1 MVEKIMLDYLSANLT
16 VPVFMEEPTE
26 DDLTSYVL
34 IEKTGSTETNHI
46 PTATLAFQ
54 SYGASLYDAAT
65 LNNTVKQVVNDA
77 IQLDTISSV
86 RLNSDYNFT
95 DTTTKKYRY
104 QALFVVTYL
113 EE

>member
-1 MVEKIMLDYLSANLT
+1 MIEKIMLDYLLANLT

-26 DDLTSYVL
+26 DLTSYVL
-34 IEKTGSTETNHI
+34 IEKTGSSEQDHI
-46 PTATLAFQ
+46 PAATLAIK

-65 LNNTVKQVVNDA
+65 LNDIVKPVVKSA
-77 IQLDTISSV
+77 IELDTISSV

>member
-26 DDLTSYVL
+26 DLTAYVL
-34 IEKTGSTETNHI
+34 IEKTGSSEQDHI
-46 PTATLAFQ
+46 PTAILAIK

-65 LNNTVKQVVNDA
+65 LNDIVKPVVKSA
-77 IQLDTISSV
+77 IELDTISSV
-86 RLNSDYNFT
+86 RLNSDYDFT

>member
-1 MVEKIMLDYLSANLT
+1 MVEKIMLDYLSENMT
-16 VPVFMEEPTE
+16 VPVFMEEPV
-26 DDLTSYVL
+26 DDLTSYVVL
-34 IEKTGSTETNHI
+34 EKTGSSEANHI
-46 PTATLAFQ
+46 PTATIAVQ
-54 SYGASLYDAAT
+54 SYGESLYDAAS
-65 LNNTVKQVVNDA
+65 LNESVKTIMKDA
-77 IQLDTISSV
+77 IQLDTISAI

>member
-1 MVEKIMLDYLSANLT
+1 MIEKIMLDYLSANLT

-26 DDLTSYVL
+26 DLAAYVL

-54 SYGASLYDAAT
+54 SYGASLLDAAV

-77 IQLDTISSV
+77 IQLDTISSI

>member
-1 MVEKIMLDYLSANLT
+1 MIEKIMLDYLSANLT
-16 VPVFMEEPTE
+16 VPVFMEEPT

-65 LNNTVKQVVNDA
+65 LNNTVKQVVFDA
-77 IQLDTISSV
+77 IQLDAISSV

-104 QALFVVTYL
+104 QAVFVVTYL
-113 EE
+113 ED

>member
-1 MVEKIMLDYLSANLT
+1 MIEKIMLDYLSANLT

-26 DDLTSYVL
+26 DLAAYVL

-54 SYGASLYDAAT
+54 SYGASLLDAAV

-113 EE
+113 ED

>member
-1 MVEKIMLDYLSANLT
+1 MVEKIMLDYLSENLT
-16 VPVFMEEPTE
+16 VPVFMEEPV
-26 DDLTSYVL
+26 DDLASYVVL
-34 IEKTGSTETNHI
+34 EKTGSSEANHI
-46 PTATLAFQ
+46 PTATIAVQ
-54 SYGASLYDAAT
+54 SYGGSLYDAAS
-65 LNNTVKQVVNDA
+65 LNESVKAIIKDA
-77 IQLDTISSV
+77 IQLDTISAI

>member
-16 VPVFMEEPTE
+16 VPVFMEEPT
-26 DDLTSYVL
+26 DDQTSYVL
-34 IEKTGSTETNHI
+34 IEKTGSSQTNHI

-54 SYGASLYDAAT
+54 SYGASLLDAAT

-95 DTTTKKYRY
+95 DTATKKYRY

-113 EE
+113 ED

>member
-1 MVEKIMLDYLSANLT
+1 MIEKIMLDYLSANLT
-16 VPVFMEEPTE
+16 VPVFMEEPTDE
-26 DDLTSYVL
+26 QTSYVL
-34 IEKTGSTETNHI
+34 IEKTGSSEQDHI
-46 PTATLAFQ
+46 PAATLAIK
-54 SYGASLYDAAT
+54 SYGASLYDAAV
-65 LNNTVKQVVNDA
+65 LNNTVKHVVNDA

-113 EE
+113 ED

>member
-1 MVEKIMLDYLSANLT
+1 MIEKIMLDYLSANLT

-26 DDLTSYVL
+26 DLAAYVL
-34 IEKTGSTETNHI
+34 IEKTGSSQTNHI

-65 LNNTVKQVVNDA
+65 LNETVKQVVNDA

>member
-16 VPVFMEEPTE
+16 VPVFMEEPT

-34 IEKTGSTETNHI
+34 IEKTGSSETNHI

-54 SYGASLYDAAT
+54 SYGASLYDAAM

-77 IQLDTISSV
+77 IQLDAISSV

-113 EE
+113 ED

>member
-16 VPVFMEEPTE
+16 VSVFMEEPTDE
-26 DDLTSYVL
+26 QTSYVL
-34 IEKTGSTETNHI
+34 IEKTGSSQTNHI

-54 SYGASLYDAAT
+54 SYGASLLDAAT

-95 DTTTKKYRY
+95 DTATKKYRY

-113 EE
+113 ED

>member
-1 MVEKIMLDYLSANLT
+1 MIEKIMLDYLSENLT
-16 VPVFMEEPTE
+16 VPVFMEEPV
-26 DDLTSYVL
+26 DDLTSYVVL
-34 IEKTGSTETNHI
+34 EKTGSSEANHI
-46 PTATLAFQ
+46 PTATIAVQ
-54 SYGASLYDAAT
+54 SYGASLYDAAV
-65 LNNTVKQVVNDA
+65 LNDTVKQVVNDA

>member
-1 MVEKIMLDYLSANLT
+1 MIEKIMLDYLSANLT

-26 DDLTSYVL
+26 DLTSYVL

-54 SYGASLYDAAT
+54 SYGVSLYDAAV
-65 LNNTVKQVVNDA
+65 LNDMVKQVVNDA
-77 IQLDTISSV
+77 IQLDTISSA

>member
-1 MVEKIMLDYLSANLT
+1 MIEKIMLDYLSANLT

-26 DDLTSYVL
+26 DHTAYVV
-34 IEKTGSTETNHI
+34 IEKTGSAETNHI

-65 LNNTVKQVVNDA
+65 LNNTVKRVVNDA

-104 QALFVVTYL
+104 QAVFVVTYL

>member
-16 VPVFMEEPTE
+16 VPVFMEEPT

-34 IEKTGSTETNHI
+34 IEKTGSSETNHI

-113 EE
+113 ED

>member
-1 MVEKIMLDYLSANLT
+1 MIEKIMLDYLSANLT

-26 DDLTSYVL
+26 DLTSYVL

-95 DTTTKKYRY
+95 DITTKKYRY

>member
-1 MVEKIMLDYLSANLT
+1 MIEKIMLDYLSANLT
-16 VPVFMEEPTE
+16 VPVFMEEPT
-26 DDLTSYVL
+26 DDQTSYVL
-34 IEKTGSTETNHI
+34 IEKTGSSETNHI

-54 SYGASLYDAAT
+54 SYGASLYDAAV

-113 EE
+113 ED

>member
-26 DDLTSYVL
+26 DLAAYVL

-54 SYGASLYDAAT
+54 SYGASLLDAAV

-104 QALFVVTYL
+104 QVLFVVTYL

>member
-1 MVEKIMLDYLSANLT
+1 MIEKIMLDYLSANLT

-26 DDLTSYVL
+26 DLTAYVL

-54 SYGASLYDAAT
+54 SYGASLLDAAT
-65 LNNTVKQVVNDA
+65 LNETVKQVVNDA

-95 DTTTKKYRY
+95 DTTAKKYRY
-104 QALFVVTYL
+104 QAVFVVTYL
-113 EE
+113 ED

>member
-1 MVEKIMLDYLSANLT
+1 MIEKIMLDYLTERLD
-16 VPVFMEEPTE
+16 VPVYMEEPTE
-26 DDLTSYVL
+26 DLTDYVL
-34 IEKTGSTETNHI
+34 IEKVGSSESNHV

-54 SYGASLYDAAT
+54 SYGSSLYEAA
-65 LNNTVKQVVNDA
+65 LRNLLVKTIVSNSVE
-77 IQLDTISSV
+77 LDEISAV

-113 EE
+113 EV